1 MNENENVSAEQTA
14 ETSEAETKVNK
25 SEYDSAEVRK
35 LKAMLS
41 KANSQIAD
49 YKRAEK
55 ERMTAEERAEAERL
69 EQIQQLQD
77 ELAAEKKINAEH
89 NRKNAINDQAISLTD
104 MGFDAASAKKL
115 AEAMVDGDVNAMSKY
130 LKAFTEAVK
139 QQAIQKEMN
148 SIPKP
153 GNSSDSGTVMTKEK
167 LQAMPESRR
176 YDWIINHQDEYQ
188 ELYKK

>member
-14 ETSEAETKVNK
+14 ETSEAEETKVTK
-25 SEYDSAEVRK
+25 SEESAEVRK

-55 ERMTAEERAEAERL
+55 ERMTAEEAAEAERL
-69 EQIQQLQD
+69 E
-77 ELAAEKKINAEH
+77 AEKQMRERLAEYE
-89 NRKNAINDQAISLTD
+89 RKDKVNTQTVSLTE
-104 MGFDAASAKKL
+104 MGFDTASAKKL
-115 AEAMVDGDVNAMSKY
+115 AEAMVDGDVNAMSKS
-130 LKAFTEAVK
+130 LKAFAETVK

-153 GNSSDSGTVMTKEK
+153 GNNSDNGTVMTKEK

-188 ELYKK
+188 ELYTK

>member
-14 ETSEAETKVNK
+14 ETSEAEETKVTK
-25 SEYDSAEVRK
+25 SDDSAEVRK

-55 ERMTAEERAEAERL
+55 ERMTAEEAAEAERL
-69 EQIQQLQD
+69 E
-77 ELAAEKKINAEH
+77 AEKQMRERLAEYE
-89 NRKNAINDQAISLTD
+89 RRDKVSTQTVSLTE

-115 AEAMVDGDVNAMSKY
+115 AEAMVDGDVNAMSKS
-130 LKAFTEAVK
+130 LKAFAETVK

-153 GNSSDSGTVMTKEK
+153 GNSSDNGTVMTKEK